1 MVSGHSNLLND
12 SDFGSI
18 ETAKLQTQHVYV
30 PADWQ
35 SLICNSCRKNPFVV
49 REMKTEHF
57 LAIKG
62 LVNYVVNR
70 KKNKDDEKVN
80 WLEFLWI
87 RVDKSAPLTYK
98 Y

>member
-1 MVSGHSNLLND
+1 
-12 SDFGSI
+12 
-18 ETAKLQTQHVYV
+18 
-30 PADWQ
+30 
-35 SLICNSCRKNPFVV
+35 
-49 REMKTEHF
+49 MKTEHF

-62 LVNYVVNR
+62 LVKYVVNR

-87 RVDKSAPLTYK
+87 KVDKSAPLTYK